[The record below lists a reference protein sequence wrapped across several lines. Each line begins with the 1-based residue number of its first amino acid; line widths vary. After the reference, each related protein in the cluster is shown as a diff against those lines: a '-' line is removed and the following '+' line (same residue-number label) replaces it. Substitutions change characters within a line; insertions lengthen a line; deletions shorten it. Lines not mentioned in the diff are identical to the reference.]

1 MRLAQVQRQDALQ
14 PADVFPRAERNA
26 TVTVTVTVTEVEQR
40 IAHELARPVV
50 RELPASLGEHK
61 VRAERGESRAFGG
74 GVGGGL
80 AAPGGVDG
88 LVLEEEEDVLVR
100 RGGGCAALLELQGVD
115 GLLQLK
121 GAEVRQWPRKVMIE
135 YR

>member
-14 PADVFPRAERNA
+14 PADVFPRAERN
-26 TVTVTVTVTEVEQR
+26 TEVEQR

-100 RGGGCAALLELQGVD
+100 RRGGCAALLEL
-115 GLLQLK
+115 
-121 GAEVRQWPRKVMIE
+121 
-135 YR
+135 